1 MLVSCNKMWNRSV
14 TACHKSC
21 YKGPTRRDRERE
33 RESCAELRAM
43 HDICCLLTQA
53 RINKEYSFCFIQDS
67 PVGQGVGM
75 QQHLT
80 LITGLLLGDDG
91 NKFVWPLT
99 VTRVTPGPVTGHVL
113 ILTWTLEADTN
124 RQVIK
129 SPASVQLLGLAWTL
143 SSGPG
148 QRIIFCLPCT

>member
-1 MLVSCNKMWNRSV
+1 
-14 TACHKSC
+14 
-21 YKGPTRRDRERE
+21 
-33 RESCAELRAM
+33 M

-91 NKFVWPLT
+91 NKYVWPLT

-143 SSGPG
+143 SAGPG

>member
-1 MLVSCNKMWNRSV
+1 
-14 TACHKSC
+14 
-21 YKGPTRRDRERE
+21 
-33 RESCAELRAM
+33 M

-91 NKFVWPLT
+91 NKCCLASD
-99 VTRVTPGPVTGHVL
+99 RHPGPLVM
-113 ILTWTLEADTN
+113 
-124 RQVIK
+124 
-129 SPASVQLLGLAWTL
+129 
-143 SSGPG
+143 
-148 QRIIFCLPCT
+148 C